1 MRQTVAKLAL
11 VSTIFSYIYINIII
25 QAFGY
30 ILQKGMKLLF
40 KIFIVLCV
48 SILPSVSEES
58 LSENWQLS
66 FQAPA
71 TDLMSDIISFHSY
84 ILMPIIVAISFLVLF
99 LLLFIVFRFNSSR
112 NQTAS
117 TTTHNTTIEI
127 LWTVIPVILL
137 IIIAIPSFRLLY
149 VSETIPKADL
159 TIKAT
164 GNQWYWT
171 YEYPDHGDILFDANM
186 LAEEEL
192 SDPKLRLLETDTQIV
207 VPVNKVVKLQLT
219 SSDVL
224 HAWTIPAFGVKMD
237 AVPGRLNETWFKANS
252 EGIYYGQCS
261 ELCGPR
267 HAFMPI
273 NVKVV
278 SEKEFKKWIDFAQE
292 EYASTN
298 IDFNNSKFEI
308 AQK

>member
-1 MRQTVAKLAL
+1 
-11 VSTIFSYIYINIII
+11 
-25 QAFGY
+25 
-30 ILQKGMKLLF
+30 MKLF
-40 KIFIVLCV
+40 FSIIVGICV
-48 SILPSVSEES
+48 LGSLAFAEVG

-66 FQAPA
+66 FQEPA

-84 ILMPIIVAISFLVLF
+84 ILMPIITGISILVL
-99 LLLFIVFRFNSSR
+99 LLLLIIAFRFNSSR

-117 TTTHNTTIEI
+117 TTTHNTVVEI
-127 LWTVIPVILL
+127 LWTVIPVVLL

-164 GNQWYWT
+164 GNQWYWS
-171 YEYPDHGDILFDANM
+171 YEYPDYGSIVFDANM
-186 LAEEEL
+186 LNDDEL

-207 VPVNKVVKLQLT
+207 VPVNKVVKLQIT
-219 SSDVL
+219 SNDVL

-237 AVPGRLNETWFKANS
+237 AIPGKLNETWFKANQ
-252 EGIYYGQCS
+252 EGIFYGQCS
-261 ELCGPR
+261 ELCGPK

-278 SEKEFKKWIDFAQE
+278 SEKEFEDWIGFAKE
-292 EYASTN
+292 EYALSN
-298 IDFNNSKFEI
+298 IDLYNNTFEI

>member
-1 MRQTVAKLAL
+1 MNMFLKII
-11 VSTIFSYIYINIII
+11 TIVFLPLS
-25 QAFGY
+25 AFANEG
-30 ILQKGMKLLF
+30 I
-40 KIFIVLCV
+40 
-48 SILPSVSEES
+48 
-58 LSENWQLS
+58 SENWQLS
-66 FQAPA
+66 FQEPA

-84 ILMPIIVAISFLVLF
+84 ILMPIITGISLLVLG
-99 LLLFIVFRFNSSR
+99 LLLYIMFRFNSKR
-112 NQTAS
+112 NVVAS
-117 TTTHNTTIEI
+117 TTTHNTVIEI

-159 TIKAT
+159 TIKAI

-171 YEYPDHGDILFDANM
+171 YEYPDYEDIVFDANM
-186 LAEEEL
+186 LLENEL

-207 VPVNKVVKLQLT
+207 VPVNKVVKLQIT
-219 SSDVL
+219 SADVL

-237 AVPGRLNETWFKANS
+237 AVPGRLNETWFKANK

-261 ELCGPR
+261 ELCGAK

-278 SEKEFKKWIDFAQE
+278 SESEFDDWLDFAKE
-292 EYASTN
+292 EYASSG
-298 IDFNNSKFEI
+298 IDYSSETFEI
-308 AQK
+308 AKN

>member
-1 MRQTVAKLAL
+1 MNHIIKTLFFL
-11 VSTIFSYIYINIII
+11 IISTS
-25 QAFGY
+25 AFANEG
-30 ILQKGMKLLF
+30 I
-40 KIFIVLCV
+40 
-48 SILPSVSEES
+48 
-58 LSENWQLS
+58 SENWQLS
-66 FQAPA
+66 FQQPA

-84 ILMPIIVAISFLVLF
+84 ILMPIITGISLLVLG
-99 LLLFIVFRFNSSR
+99 LLLYIMFRFNSNR
-112 NQTAS
+112 NQIAS

-159 TIKAT
+159 TIKAI

-171 YEYPDHGDILFDANM
+171 YEYPDFDDISFDANM
-186 LAEEEL
+186 RLEHEL

-207 VPVNKVVKLQLT
+207 VPVDKVVKLQIT
-219 SSDVL
+219 SADVL

-237 AVPGRLNETWFKANS
+237 AVPGRLNETWFKANK

-261 ELCGPR
+261 ELCGPK

-278 SEKEFKKWIDFAQE
+278 SDKEFEEWLNFAKS
-292 EYASTN
+292 EYASIKVDYS
-298 IDFNNSKFEI
+298 IDAFEM
-308 AQK
+308 AKK

>member
-1 MRQTVAKLAL
+1 MNIFLKII
-11 VSTIFSYIYINIII
+11 TIVFLPFS
-25 QAFGY
+25 AFANEG
-30 ILQKGMKLLF
+30 I
-40 KIFIVLCV
+40 
-48 SILPSVSEES
+48 
-58 LSENWQLS
+58 SENWQLS
-66 FQAPA
+66 FQEPA

-84 ILMPIIVAISFLVLF
+84 ILMPIITGISLLVLG
-99 LLLFIVFRFNSSR
+99 LLLYIMFRFNSKR
-112 NQTAS
+112 NVVAS
-117 TTTHNTTIEI
+117 TTTHNTVIEI

-159 TIKAT
+159 TIKAI

-171 YEYPDHGDILFDANM
+171 YEYPDYEDIVFDANM
-186 LAEEEL
+186 LLENEL

-207 VPVNKVVKLQLT
+207 VPVNKVVKLQIT
-219 SSDVL
+219 SADVL

-237 AVPGRLNETWFKANS
+237 AVPGRLNETWFKANK

-261 ELCGPR
+261 ELCGAK

-278 SEKEFKKWIDFAQE
+278 SESEFDDWLDFAKE
-292 EYASTN
+292 EYASSG
-298 IDFNNSKFEI
+298 IDYSSETFEI
-308 AQK
+308 AKN

>member
-1 MRQTVAKLAL
+1 MNRIIKILFFL
-11 VSTIFSYIYINIII
+11 IISTS
-25 QAFGY
+25 AFANEG
-30 ILQKGMKLLF
+30 I
-40 KIFIVLCV
+40 
-48 SILPSVSEES
+48 
-58 LSENWQLS
+58 SENWQLS
-66 FQAPA
+66 FQQPA

-84 ILMPIIVAISFLVLF
+84 ILMPIITGISLLVLG
-99 LLLFIVFRFNSSR
+99 LLLYIMFRFNSNR
-112 NQTAS
+112 NQIAS
-117 TTTHNTTIEI
+117 TTTHNTVIEI

-159 TIKAT
+159 TIKAI

-171 YEYPDHGDILFDANM
+171 YEYPDFDDISFDANM
-186 LAEEEL
+186 LLEHEL

-207 VPVNKVVKLQLT
+207 VPVDKVVKLQIT
-219 SSDVL
+219 SADVL

-237 AVPGRLNETWFKANS
+237 AVPGRLNETWFKANK

-261 ELCGPR
+261 ELCGPK

-278 SEKEFKKWIDFAQE
+278 SDKEFEEWLNFAKS
-292 EYASTN
+292 EYASIKVDYS
-298 IDFNNSKFEI
+298 IDAFEM
-308 AQK
+308 AKK

>member
-1 MRQTVAKLAL
+1 MN
-11 VSTIFSYIYINIII
+11 IFLKIIT
-25 QAFGY
+25 
-30 ILQKGMKLLF
+30 
-40 KIFIVLCV
+40 IVL
-48 SILPSVSEES
+48 LPFSAFASEGI
-58 LSENWQLS
+58 SENWQLS
-66 FQAPA
+66 FQEPA

-84 ILMPIIVAISFLVLF
+84 ILMPIITGISLLVLG
-99 LLLFIVFRFNSSR
+99 LLLYIMFRFNSKR
-112 NQTAS
+112 NVVAS
-117 TTTHNTTIEI
+117 TTTHNTVIEI

-159 TIKAT
+159 TIKAI

-171 YEYPDHGDILFDANM
+171 YEYPDYEDIVFDANM
-186 LAEEEL
+186 LLENEL

-207 VPVNKVVKLQLT
+207 VPVNKVVKLQIT
-219 SSDVL
+219 SADVL

-237 AVPGRLNETWFKANS
+237 AVPGRLNETWFKANK

-261 ELCGPR
+261 ELCGPK

-278 SEKEFKKWIDFAQE
+278 SENEFNDWLDFAKE
-292 EYASTN
+292 EYASSG
-298 IDFNNSKFEI
+298 IDYSTETFDLAKN
-308 AQK
+308 

>member
-1 MRQTVAKLAL
+1 MNMFLKII
-11 VSTIFSYIYINIII
+11 TIASLPFS
-25 QAFGY
+25 AFANEG
-30 ILQKGMKLLF
+30 I
-40 KIFIVLCV
+40 
-48 SILPSVSEES
+48 
-58 LSENWQLS
+58 SENWQLS
-66 FQAPA
+66 FQEPA

-84 ILMPIIVAISFLVLF
+84 ILMPIITGISLLVLG
-99 LLLFIVFRFNSSR
+99 LLLYIMFRFNSKR
-112 NQTAS
+112 NVVAS
-117 TTTHNTTIEI
+117 TTTHNTVIEI

-159 TIKAT
+159 TIKAI

-171 YEYPDHGDILFDANM
+171 YEYPDYEDIVFDANM
-186 LAEEEL
+186 LLENEL

-207 VPVNKVVKLQLT
+207 VPVNKVVKLQIT
-219 SSDVL
+219 SADVL

-237 AVPGRLNETWFKANS
+237 AVPGRLNETWFKANK

-261 ELCGPR
+261 ELCGPK

-278 SEKEFKKWIDFAQE
+278 SENEFNDWLDFAKE
-292 EYASTN
+292 EYASSG
-298 IDFNNSKFEI
+298 IDYSTETFDLAKN
-308 AQK
+308 

>member
-1 MRQTVAKLAL
+1 MLTP
-11 VSTIFSYIYINIII
+11 IFS
-25 QAFGY
+25 
-30 ILQKGMKLLF
+30 
-40 KIFIVLCV
+40 IFRLTMSMFLKV
-48 SILPSVSEES
+48 SILVFLPFAAFAKEGK
-58 LSENWQLS
+58 SENWQLS
-66 FQAPA
+66 FQEAA

-84 ILMPIIVAISFLVLF
+84 ILMPIITGISLLVLG
-99 LLLFIVFRFNSSR
+99 LLLYIMFRFNSKR
-112 NQTAS
+112 NVVAS

-159 TIKAT
+159 TIKAI

-171 YEYPDHGDILFDANM
+171 YEYPDYEDIAFDANM
-186 LAEEEL
+186 LLENEL

-207 VPVNKVVKLQLT
+207 VPVNKVVKLQIT
-219 SSDVL
+219 SADVL

-237 AVPGRLNETWFKANS
+237 AVPGRLNETWFKANK

-261 ELCGPR
+261 ELCGAK

-278 SEKEFKKWIDFAQE
+278 SESEFDDWLDFAKK
-292 EYASTN
+292 EYASSG
-298 IDFNNSKFEI
+298 IDYSSETFEI
-308 AQK
+308 AKN

>member
-1 MRQTVAKLAL
+1 MNHIIKILFFL
-11 VSTIFSYIYINIII
+11 IFSTS
-25 QAFGY
+25 AFANEG
-30 ILQKGMKLLF
+30 I
-40 KIFIVLCV
+40 
-48 SILPSVSEES
+48 
-58 LSENWQLS
+58 SENWQLS
-66 FQAPA
+66 FQQPA

-84 ILMPIIVAISFLVLF
+84 ILMPIITGISLLVLG
-99 LLLFIVFRFNSSR
+99 LLLYIMFRFNSNR
-112 NQTAS
+112 NQIAS

-159 TIKAT
+159 TIKAI

-171 YEYPDHGDILFDANM
+171 YEYPDFDDISFDANM
-186 LAEEEL
+186 LLEHEL

-207 VPVNKVVKLQLT
+207 VPVDKVVKLQIT
-219 SSDVL
+219 SADVL

-237 AVPGRLNETWFKANS
+237 AVPGRLNETWFKANK

-261 ELCGPR
+261 ELCGPK

-278 SEKEFKKWIDFAQE
+278 SDKEFEEWLNFAKS
-292 EYASTN
+292 EYASIKVDYS
-298 IDFNNSKFEI
+298 IDAFEM
-308 AQK
+308 AKK

>member
-1 MRQTVAKLAL
+1 MNIFLKII
-11 VSTIFSYIYINIII
+11 TIVFLPFS
-25 QAFGY
+25 AFA
-30 ILQKGMKLLF
+30 
-40 KIFIVLCV
+40 
-48 SILPSVSEES
+48 SEGI
-58 LSENWQLS
+58 SENWQLS
-66 FQAPA
+66 FQEPA

-84 ILMPIIVAISFLVLF
+84 ILMPIITGISLLVLG
-99 LLLFIVFRFNSSR
+99 LLLYIMFRFNSKR
-112 NQTAS
+112 NVVAS
-117 TTTHNTTIEI
+117 TTTHNTVIEI

-159 TIKAT
+159 TIKAI

-171 YEYPDHGDILFDANM
+171 YEYPDYEDIVFDANM
-186 LAEEEL
+186 LLENEL

-207 VPVNKVVKLQLT
+207 VPVNKVVKLQIT
-219 SSDVL
+219 SADVL

-237 AVPGRLNETWFKANS
+237 AVPGRLNETWFKANK

-261 ELCGPR
+261 ELCGPK

-278 SEKEFKKWIDFAQE
+278 SENEFNDWLDFAKE
-292 EYASTN
+292 EYASSG
-298 IDFNNSKFEI
+298 IDYSTETFDLAKN
-308 AQK
+308 

>member
-1 MRQTVAKLAL
+1 
-11 VSTIFSYIYINIII
+11 
-25 QAFGY
+25 
-30 ILQKGMKLLF
+30 MKLF
-40 KIFIVLCV
+40 FSVIVGICLLG
-48 SILPSVSEES
+48 SLAYAELG
-58 LSENWQLS
+58 LSEDWQLS
-66 FQAPA
+66 FQEPA

-84 ILMPIIVAISFLVLF
+84 ILMPIITGISILVLF
-99 LLLFIVFRFNSSR
+99 LLLYIAFRFNSSR
-112 NQTAS
+112 NHTAS
-117 TTTHNTTIEI
+117 TTTHNTVVEI

-159 TIKAT
+159 TIKAI
-164 GNQWYWT
+164 GNQWYWS
-171 YEYPDHGDILFDANM
+171 YEYPDYGDIVFDANM
-186 LAEEEL
+186 LNDDEL

-207 VPVNKVVKLQLT
+207 VPVNKVVKLQIT
-219 SSDVL
+219 SNDVL

-237 AVPGRLNETWFKANS
+237 AVPGKLNETWFKANK
-252 EGIYYGQCS
+252 EGIFYGQCS

-278 SEKEFKKWIDFAQE
+278 SDKEFKDWIGFAKE
-292 EYASTN
+292 EYASEN
-298 IDFNNSKFEI
+298 INLYNNTFEL

>member
-1 MRQTVAKLAL
+1 MNMFLKII
-11 VSTIFSYIYINIII
+11 TIVFLPFS
-25 QAFGY
+25 AFANEG
-30 ILQKGMKLLF
+30 I
-40 KIFIVLCV
+40 
-48 SILPSVSEES
+48 
-58 LSENWQLS
+58 SENWQLS
-66 FQAPA
+66 FQEPA

-84 ILMPIIVAISFLVLF
+84 ILMPIITGISLLVLG
-99 LLLFIVFRFNSSR
+99 LLLYIMFRFNSKR
-112 NQTAS
+112 NVVAS
-117 TTTHNTTIEI
+117 TTTHNTVIEI

-159 TIKAT
+159 TIKAI

-171 YEYPDHGDILFDANM
+171 YEYPDYEDIVFDANM
-186 LAEEEL
+186 LLENEL

-207 VPVNKVVKLQLT
+207 VPVNKVVKLQIT
-219 SSDVL
+219 SADVL

-237 AVPGRLNETWFKANS
+237 AVPGRLNETWFKANK

-261 ELCGPR
+261 ELCGPK

-278 SEKEFKKWIDFAQE
+278 SENEFNDWLDFAKE
-292 EYASTN
+292 EYASSG
-298 IDFNNSKFEI
+298 IDYSTETFDLAKN
-308 AQK
+308 

>member
-1 MRQTVAKLAL
+1 MNIFLKII
-11 VSTIFSYIYINIII
+11 TIVFLPFS
-25 QAFGY
+25 AFANEG
-30 ILQKGMKLLF
+30 
-40 KIFIVLCV
+40 V
-48 SILPSVSEES
+48 
-58 LSENWQLS
+58 SENWQLS
-66 FQAPA
+66 FQEPA

-84 ILMPIIVAISFLVLF
+84 ILIPIITGISLLVLG
-99 LLLFIVFRFNSSR
+99 LLLYIMFRFNSKR
-112 NQTAS
+112 NVVAS
-117 TTTHNTTIEI
+117 TTTHNTVIEI

-159 TIKAT
+159 TIKAI

-171 YEYPDHGDILFDANM
+171 YEYPDYEDIVFDANM
-186 LAEEEL
+186 LLENEL

-207 VPVNKVVKLQLT
+207 VPVNKVVKLQIT
-219 SSDVL
+219 SADVL

-237 AVPGRLNETWFKANS
+237 AVPGRLNETWFKANK

-261 ELCGPR
+261 ELCGPK

-278 SEKEFKKWIDFAQE
+278 SENEFNDWLDFAKE
-292 EYASTN
+292 EYASSG
-298 IDFNNSKFEI
+298 IDYSTETFDLAKN
-308 AQK
+308 

>member
-1 MRQTVAKLAL
+1 M
-11 VSTIFSYIYINIII
+11 S
-25 QAFGY
+25 
-30 ILQKGMKLLF
+30 MLL
-40 KIFIVLCV
+40 KV
-48 SILPSVSEES
+48 SILDFLPFAAFANEGI
-58 LSENWQLS
+58 SENWQLS
-66 FQAPA
+66 FQEPA

-84 ILMPIIVAISFLVLF
+84 ILMPIITGISLLVLG
-99 LLLFIVFRFNSSR
+99 LLLYIMFRFNSKR
-112 NQTAS
+112 NVVAS

-159 TIKAT
+159 TIKAI

-171 YEYPDHGDILFDANM
+171 YEYPDYEDIAFDANM
-186 LAEEEL
+186 LLENEL

-207 VPVNKVVKLQLT
+207 VPVNKVVKLQIT
-219 SSDVL
+219 SADVL

-237 AVPGRLNETWFKANS
+237 AVPGRLNETWFKANK

-261 ELCGPR
+261 ELCGAK

-278 SEKEFKKWIDFAQE
+278 SESEFDDWLDFAKE
-292 EYASTN
+292 EYASSGVDYSSET
-298 IDFNNSKFEI
+298 FEI
-308 AQK
+308 AKN

>member
-1 MRQTVAKLAL
+1 MNIFLKII
-11 VSTIFSYIYINIII
+11 TIVFLPFN
-25 QAFGY
+25 AFANEG
-30 ILQKGMKLLF
+30 I
-40 KIFIVLCV
+40 
-48 SILPSVSEES
+48 
-58 LSENWQLS
+58 SENWQLS
-66 FQAPA
+66 FQEPA

-84 ILMPIIVAISFLVLF
+84 ILMPIITGISLLVLG
-99 LLLFIVFRFNSSR
+99 LLLYIMFRFNSKR
-112 NQTAS
+112 NVVAS
-117 TTTHNTTIEI
+117 TTTHNTVIEI

-159 TIKAT
+159 TIKAI

-171 YEYPDHGDILFDANM
+171 YEYPDYEDIVFDANM
-186 LAEEEL
+186 LLENEL

-207 VPVNKVVKLQLT
+207 VPVNKVVKLQIT
-219 SSDVL
+219 SADVL

-237 AVPGRLNETWFKANS
+237 AVPGRLNETWFKANK

-261 ELCGPR
+261 ELCGPK

-278 SEKEFKKWIDFAQE
+278 SENEFNDWLDFAKE
-292 EYASTN
+292 EYASSG
-298 IDFNNSKFEI
+298 IDYSTETFDLAKY
-308 AQK
+308 

>member
-1 MRQTVAKLAL
+1 
-11 VSTIFSYIYINIII
+11 
-25 QAFGY
+25 
-30 ILQKGMKLLF
+30 MKLF
-40 KIFIVLCV
+40 FSVIVGICLLG
-48 SILPSVSEES
+48 SLAYAELG
-58 LSENWQLS
+58 LSEDWQLS
-66 FQAPA
+66 FQEPA

-84 ILMPIIVAISFLVLF
+84 ILMPIITGISILVLF
-99 LLLFIVFRFNSSR
+99 LLLYIAFRFNSSR
-112 NQTAS
+112 NHTAS
-117 TTTHNTTIEI
+117 TTTHNTVVEI

-159 TIKAT
+159 TIKAI
-164 GNQWYWT
+164 GNQWYWS
-171 YEYPDHGDILFDANM
+171 YEYPDYGDIVFDANM
-186 LAEEEL
+186 LNDDEL

-207 VPVNKVVKLQLT
+207 VPVNKVVKLQIT
-219 SSDVL
+219 SNDVL

-237 AVPGRLNETWFKANS
+237 AVPGKLNETWFKANK
-252 EGIYYGQCS
+252 EGIFYGQCS

-278 SEKEFKKWIDFAQE
+278 SDKEFKDWIGFAKE
-292 EYASTN
+292 EYASEN
-298 IDFNNSKFEI
+298 KKLYNNTFDL

>member
-1 MRQTVAKLAL
+1 MNIFLKIITL
-11 VSTIFSYIYINIII
+11 VFFPFS
-25 QAFGY
+25 AFANEG
-30 ILQKGMKLLF
+30 ISQ
-40 KIFIVLCV
+40 
-48 SILPSVSEES
+48 
-58 LSENWQLS
+58 NWQLS
-66 FQAPA
+66 FQEPA

-84 ILMPIIVAISFLVLF
+84 ILMPIITGISLLVLG
-99 LLLFIVFRFNSSR
+99 LLLYIMFKFNSKR
-112 NQTAS
+112 NEVAS
-117 TTTHNTTIEI
+117 TTTHNTVIEI

-159 TIKAT
+159 TIKAI

-171 YEYPDHGDILFDANM
+171 YEYPDYEDIVFDANM
-186 LAEEEL
+186 LLENEL

-207 VPVNKVVKLQLT
+207 VPVNKVVKLQIT
-219 SSDVL
+219 SADVL

-237 AVPGRLNETWFKANS
+237 AVPGRLNETWFKANK

-261 ELCGPR
+261 ELCGPK

-278 SEKEFKKWIDFAQE
+278 SESEFNDWLDFAKE
-292 EYASTN
+292 EYASSG
-298 IDFNNSKFEI
+298 IDYSTETYDLAKN
-308 AQK
+308 

>member
-1 MRQTVAKLAL
+1 MLTHLF
-11 VSTIFSYIYINIII
+11 SIFTRFMNIFLKII
-25 QAFGY
+25 T
-30 ILQKGMKLLF
+30 
-40 KIFIVLCV
+40 IVLIPF
-48 SILPSVSEES
+48 SAFANEGI
-58 LSENWQLS
+58 SENWQLS
-66 FQAPA
+66 FQEPA

-84 ILMPIIVAISFLVLF
+84 ILMPIITGISLLVLG
-99 LLLFIVFRFNSSR
+99 LLLYIMFRFNSKR
-112 NQTAS
+112 NVVAS
-117 TTTHNTTIEI
+117 TTTHNTMIEI

-159 TIKAT
+159 TIKAI

-171 YEYPDHGDILFDANM
+171 YEYPDYEDIVFDANM
-186 LAEEEL
+186 LLENEL

-207 VPVNKVVKLQLT
+207 VPVNKVVKLQIT
-219 SSDVL
+219 SADVL

-237 AVPGRLNETWFKANS
+237 AVPGRLNETWFKANK

-261 ELCGPR
+261 ELCGPK

-278 SEKEFKKWIDFAQE
+278 SENEFNDWLDFAKE
-292 EYASTN
+292 EYASSG
-298 IDFNNSKFEI
+298 IDYSTETFDLAKN
-308 AQK
+308 